1 MVAKQRLL
9 AGLASLTVM
18 GIALAGCG
26 PSTNNSSNTPKD
38 EKVTITYMHRL
49 PDKEGMTLVND
60 IVAKWNKDNPNI
72 QVKAT
77 KLDGADQVLI
87 L

>member
-1 MVAKQRLL
+1 MVARKRLL

-26 PSTNNSSNTPKD
+26 SSTNNSSNTPKD

-49 PDKEGMTLVND
+49 PDKKRRST
-60 IVAKWNKDNPNI
+60 
-72 QVKAT
+72 
-77 KLDGADQVLI
+77 
-87 L
+87 

>member
-1 MVAKQRLL
+1 MVAKKRLL

-26 PSTNNSSNTPKD
+26 SYTNNSSNTPKD

-60 IVAKWNKDNPNI
+60 IVASGTRTTRTSRSRPPSSM
-72 QVKAT
+72 VRLRT
-77 KLDGADQVLI
+77 
-87 L
+87 

>member
-1 MVAKQRLL
+1 MVAKKRLL

-49 PDKEGMTLVND
+49 QDKEGMTLVND
-60 IVAKWNKDNPNI
+60 CERQLDSYE
-72 QVKAT
+72 AT
-77 KLDGADQVLI
+77 ISRLNGPSED
-87 L
+87 

>member
-1 MVAKQRLL
+1 MVAKKRLL

-26 PSTNNSSNTPKD
+26 SSANNSSNTPKD

-60 IVAKWNKDNPNI
+60 IVAKWNKDTRTSRSRPPSSM
-72 QVKAT
+72 VRLRT
-77 KLDGADQVLI
+77 
-87 L
+87 